1 MEMVYRLDR
10 IDKAAAEVLD
20 VAGDDKVLTF
30 SGEMGAGKTT
40 LIHASCRR
48 LGATGVLSSPTYAII
63 NEYDSVSGPLYHID
77 LYRCKNEEEVVG
89 AGVEDC
95 LYSGGRCFVEWPSR
109 AKRLFE
115 GLGLPITISVI
126 DDENRRII
134 IGE

>member
-1 MEMVYRLDR
+1 MEMVYRLDK
-10 IDKAAAEVLD
+10 IDEAAAEVLD

-30 SGEMGAGKTT
+30 SGQMGSGKTT
-40 LIHASCRR
+40 LIHAICRK

-63 NEYDSVSGPLYHID
+63 NEYESASGPLYHID

-95 LYSGGRCFVEWPSR
+95 LYSGNRCFVEWPSK
-109 AKRLFE
+109 AERLFE
-115 GLGLPITISVI
+115 GLGLPITISTI
-126 DDENRRII
+126 DNESRKIF